1 MAKQGETIINTVTGE
16 TLTFQKTAAMTGG
29 ELLEFRLELE
39 PGSTVPMKHLHTKQ
53 DEIFE
58 VITGL
63 VNVEIGKTKY
73 VIKPGEKV
81 LMNKGVP
88 HRWWNDQGVT
98 SALTVSFQPACNTE
112 DFFVEMFR
120 LASAGKTKPN
130 GAPTF
135 LQAARMCGRYN
146 IYHPV
151 IPVFLQKFVSS
162 IFNLF
167 QGGRN

>member
-29 ELLEFRLELE
+29 ELLEFTLELE
-39 PGSTVPMKHLHTKQ
+39 PGSTVPMKHVHTVQ

-63 VNVEIGKTKY
+63 VNVEIGKTRY

-88 HRWWNDQGVT
+88 HRWWNDEGVT
-98 SALTVSFQPACNTE
+98 SVLTVSFIPAGNTE
-112 DFFVEMFR
+112 DFFVEMFG
-120 LASAGKTKPN
+120 LASSGRTKPN

-151 IPVFLQKFVSS
+151 IPVFLQKAVSLM
-162 IFNLF
+162 FNLF
-167 QGGRN
+167 KKKV